1 MTSALNAIFAC
12 VAGMA
17 VICAAAPVMACNE
30 QPPLQGV
37 EMSFTNKPPVITNDK
52 SSAELGQYKVS
63 TTFAKSQNEVFTLGG
78 LHLSELAPQ
87 YVVSFDISGIARD
100 QFCVAPVAVRVSIEY
115 APRVMIASEW
125 QPGSC
130 RYKVILDHEMRHVN
144 TDIIAFNEFLPKIRL
159 SLEQA
164 ARQIQQMGPMRES
177 SVEKAKGLMVD
188 AVRDK
193 LVAEIEEFQ
202 KVRFVR
208 QQMIDTRQQ
217 YLLES
222 RMCKKGE

>member
-1 MTSALNAIFAC
+1 MIRAAFAIAFAVMTGLPAAP
-12 VAGMA
+12 
-17 VICAAAPVMACNE
+17 AAACDA

-37 EMSFTNKPPVITNDK
+37 EMSFTNNPPVITNDK
-52 SSAELGQYKVS
+52 SSAELGQYQVS
-63 TTFAKSQNEVFTLGG
+63 TTFARSQNEVFTLGG
-78 LHLSELAPQ
+78 LHLSEVAPQ
-87 YVVSFDISGIARD
+87 YVISFDISSNTPN

-144 TDIIAFNEFLPKIRL
+144 TDIIAFNEFLPRIRK
-159 SLEQA
+159 SLEES
-164 ARQIQQMGPMRES
+164 ARKMQQMGPMAES
-177 SVEKAKGLMVD
+177 SVEKAKGIMVD
-188 AVRDK
+188 ALREK
-193 LVAEIEEFQ
+193 LVAEVEEFQ
-202 KVRFVR
+202 KIRFAR

-222 RMCKKGE
+222 RLCKRGE

>member
-1 MTSALNAIFAC
+1 MNGAALKAAFASIIFTAACAVSPAIAC
-12 VAGMA
+12 DA
-17 VICAAAPVMACNE
+17 

-52 SSAELGQYKVS
+52 SSAELSQYQVS
-63 TTFAKSQNEVFTLGG
+63 TTFARSQNEVFTLGG

-87 YVVSFDISGIARD
+87 YVVSFEISSGARG

-115 APRVMIASEW
+115 APRVMISSEW

-130 RYKVILDHEMRHVN
+130 RYKVILDHEIRHVN

-159 SLEQA
+159 ALENA
-164 ARQIQQMGPMRES
+164 VRKIPQMGPMAEAS
-177 SVEKAKGLMVD
+177 IEKAKGLMVD
-188 AVRDK
+188 AVREK

-202 KVRFVR
+202 KIRFIR